1 MLAAAAVAALLAKL
15 RRLIRGWRSRRDLPS
30 HDAAARP
37 A

>member
-15 RRLIRGWRSRRDLPS
+15 RRFVQGWRSRRDLFA
-30 HDAAARP
+30 HRTACRP